1 MELKI
6 DKELECLIPPLS
18 ASEFDQ
24 LETSVLEEGFR
35 DKLIVW
41 NGTLVDGHNRY
52 RIAQKHGLEFEITE
66 KEFDSK
72 EDVKDWMYKNQLG
85 RRNLTPEM
93 KDYCIGQIYRSEKK
107 KLSERGNQYTESA
120 KAQNGQKQ
128 TTAEKVG
135 EQHGVSRNTVKRSE
149 KFADGID
156 RIGEIAPEIKQDI
169 LKGKT
174 NVTKTEIRELAK
186 ATDEEVSAAV
196 DGIRNPKPKRE
207 TKTEEE
213 KEMEQ
218 IKVIKEFAAQL
229 KKPSPVSGDGSKI
242 QYVDPIITDLTE
254 KIKYFINEV
263 AEYQY
268 ISERVSP
275 ELNSLIKSAIER
287 LQNINSKIKE
297 K

>member
-24 LETSVLEEGFR
+24 LEASVLEEGFR

-66 KEFDSK
+66 KEFESK
-72 EDVKDWMYKNQLG
+72 DDVKDWMYKNQLG

-93 KDYCIGQIYRSEKK
+93 RDYCIGQIYRNEKK
-107 KLSERGNQYTESA
+107 KNGGRRRGEEFSVD
-120 KAQNGQKQ
+120 QNDPLKS
-128 TTAEKVG
+128 TAEKVAD
-135 EQHGVSRNTVKRSE
+135 QYGVGSATVKRSE
-149 KFADGID
+149 RFADGID
-156 RIGEIAPEIKQDI
+156 RIGGIAPEIKQDI

-196 DGIRNPKPKRE
+196 DGMRNPKPKRE

-213 KEMEQ
+213 KELEQ
-218 IKVIKEFAAQL
+218 IKVIKDFAAQL
-229 KKPSPVSGDGSKI
+229 KKPSPTSGDGSKI
-242 QYVDPIITDLTE
+242 QYVDPIITELTE

-268 ISERVSP
+268 ISTKVSP
-275 ELNSLIKSAIER
+275 ELSNLIKSAIAR
-287 LQNINSKIKE
+287 LQNISSNIKE